1 VPLIALGAIL
11 ALSAFLQFYRLNDL
25 QHFQGDEGLS
35 VLAVRALIM
44 DHRFPVYGLA
54 LAVGSAHIGPLFDY
68 LIAIPLW
75 LFHYNPT
82 AAVAL
87 NGICQVLAVGLC
99 YDLMTRH
106 GGGRVAG
113 LVAALVL
120 ATSQEVVYYSRFL
133 WPNMLPC
140 LVVLIL
146 WSLLELRDGRQH
158 HLALLGIW
166 TGVALQLQPTAV
178 LLVPFYVLYLLVFR
192 PPLWSWRYAL
202 LGLAAMLLLF
212 APVIVHELTHG
223 LVETRAWLAYG
234 HHSNGGPGR
243 VLGPTL
249 ARVVVLAWRLL
260 GIHQGAW
267 AIALGVA
274 LGAGVCARA
283 VLGQGREL
291 SLVPGVPLEP
301 ASVPAGAALARLL
314 LLYCAVYLLGF
325 LFFGSGLRPHYM
337 MPLFPVPALALGL
350 LAGHWP
356 PLAPGRAISP
366 WLRALA
372 RRLPTARRWLAVA
385 AALGLGAANVQHTWQ
400 AGSLLDNFQI
410 TLAPERSNR
419 MTLDEMRQV
428 AGAIVST
435 AANQPFNLLFIA
447 PDDQP
452 FAYRALLLAMGG
464 RLSLHPARLRFL
476 VVQPPDWRRVY
487 WPAWARHLAPCAG
500 SPPMHFTAA
509 LVWILH
515 GQSSCSTS
523 HGVMPH
529 NPPGGKTD
537 AGNTSASR
545 APRGGGN
552 PGPK

>member
-243 VLGPTL
+243 ALGPTL

-267 AIALGVA
+267 AIALGLA

-283 VLGQGREL
+283 VLGQGVAESSTRPGGSGAGPAASPVLRGLPAWL
-291 SLVPGVPLEP
+291 SVFRLGAAAPLYDAPLPSPCVGPGAAGRPLATARSGTRDLTL
-301 ASVPAGAALARLL
+301 ASGPGAATTHGAAL
-314 LLYCAVYLLGF
+314 V
-325 LFFGSGLRPHYM
+325 
-337 MPLFPVPALALGL
+337 
-350 LAGHWP
+350 
-356 PLAPGRAISP
+356 
-366 WLRALA
+366 
-372 RRLPTARRWLAVA
+372 
-385 AALGLGAANVQHTWQ
+385 
-400 AGSLLDNFQI
+400 
-410 TLAPERSNR
+410 
-419 MTLDEMRQV
+419 
-428 AGAIVST
+428 
-435 AANQPFNLLFIA
+435 
-447 PDDQP
+447 
-452 FAYRALLLAMGG
+452 GG
-464 RLSLHPARLRFL
+464 RRGAGVGGGQR
-476 VVQPPDWRRVY
+476 
-487 WPAWARHLAPCAG
+487 ATHLASRVSAG
-500 SPPMHFTAA
+500 QLPDHP
-509 LVWILH
+509 
-515 GQSSCSTS
+515 
-523 HGVMPH
+523 
-529 NPPGGKTD
+529 
-537 AGNTSASR
+537 R
-545 APRGGGN
+545 A
-552 PGPK
+552 

>member
-1 VPLIALGAIL
+1 GAIL
-11 ALSAFLQFYRLNDL
+11 ALSAFLQFYRLNDR

-35 VLAVRALIM
+35 VLAVRALILN
-44 DHRFPVYGLA
+44 HQFPVYGLA

-68 LIAIPLW
+68 LIALPLW

-99 YDLMTRH
+99 YGLMIRH

-146 WSLLELRDGRQH
+146 WSLLELRQGRH
-158 HLALLGIW
+158 YHLALLGVW

-178 LLVPFYVLYLLVFR
+178 LLAPFFILYLLVFR
-192 PPLWSWRYAL
+192 PPLRSWRYAL
-202 LGLAAMLLLF
+202 LGLGAMLLLF
-212 APVIVHELTHG
+212 TPVIAHELTHG

-234 HHSNGGPGR
+234 HHSNGGSGR
-243 VLGPTL
+243 ALGPTL

-267 AIALGVA
+267 AIAVGVA

-283 VLGQGREL
+283 VPTRYQAALFPWMSATDDHSRP
-291 SLVPGVPLEP
+291 VPTMRPQSQARPEAP
-301 ASVPAGAALARLL
+301 APAGAALARLL

-356 PLAPGRAISP
+356 PWARGRALPP
-366 WLRALA
+366 WLHVLA
-372 RRLPTARRWLAVA
+372 RRLPAARRW
-385 AALGLGAANVQHTWQ
+385 
-400 AGSLLDNFQI
+400 
-410 TLAPERSNR
+410 
-419 MTLDEMRQV
+419 
-428 AGAIVST
+428 
-435 AANQPFNLLFIA
+435 
-447 PDDQP
+447 
-452 FAYRALLLAMGG
+452 
-464 RLSLHPARLRFL
+464 
-476 VVQPPDWRRVY
+476 
-487 WPAWARHLAPCAG
+487 
-500 SPPMHFTAA
+500 
-509 LVWILH
+509 
-515 GQSSCSTS
+515 
-523 HGVMPH
+523 
-529 NPPGGKTD
+529 
-537 AGNTSASR
+537 
-545 APRGGGN
+545 
-552 PGPK
+552 